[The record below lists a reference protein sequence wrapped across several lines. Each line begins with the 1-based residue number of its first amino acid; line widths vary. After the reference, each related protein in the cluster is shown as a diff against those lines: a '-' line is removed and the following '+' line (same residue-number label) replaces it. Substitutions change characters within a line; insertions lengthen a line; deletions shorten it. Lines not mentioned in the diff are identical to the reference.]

1 MTFDETKELVH
12 EFLVEGYEMLDKLDR
27 ELLLLEKNKDDLEV
41 INSIFRGVHTI
52 KGTSGFFEF
61 KKLESVTHVGETLL
75 DSIRAGKRPMTTE
88 IATAL
93 FKLLDAMRTIMG
105 SLDGGGTEGQHDFSP
120 LVAELKRLNEAPIEA
135 TAAAPAAP
143 AEPVDELEALL
154 AQNRAAMW
162 DAQPEPIPA
171 PPPAATPAPTVIAAS
186 PAREE
191 AAPLPAPKKEVAS
204 SAPKAAEK
212 SAPGTDEAAKSSV
225 ADSSLRVD
233 VGLLDQLMNLVG
245 ELVLSRNQILQFS
258 RGQVDSS
265 FQNASQRL
273 NLITSEL
280 QEGVMKTRMQPV
292 ANVWSKFPRVVRDL
306 SHQLGKQVR
315 LEMEGKET
323 ELDKTIIEAIKDP
336 LTHIIRN
343 SIDHGIESP
352 ADRVAKGKPAE
363 GLIHLRAFH
372 EGGQVIMEIRDDGA
386 GLNTERI
393 RQKALE
399 KAIFSAEQLRS
410 MSEDEINRIIFM
422 AGFSTAQAV
431 TNVSGRGVGMDVVRA
446 NIEKIGGQVDI
457 SSRYGSGTTL
467 RVKIPLTL
475 AIIPALTV
483 SCCKQRYAI
492 PQVVLVELVRAEGEQ
507 LKLVERIGMNA
518 FYRLRG
524 DLLPLVSLS
533 SELGVRPREE
543 SAEACNGVPFTFVVV
558 RADEQTFGL
567 VVDEVHDTEEIVV
580 KPLGKQLK
588 GLSIFAGATV
598 MGDGNVALILDV
610 LGLAKRAEIIREAA
624 ARKALQTEIIESAP
638 PSSFLIVQVADGY
651 RAAMP
656 LDLVHRLEEFQPD
669 SIEVAS
675 GRKVIQ
681 YRSGILPLV
690 DLGEYFSGTPAR
702 IGDQLHV
709 VVYAQESKLVGFIVE
724 RIEDI
729 VEEHVTVHTEQKRP
743 GTIGA
748 AIMQKRVT
756 DLLNPDEIIGV
767 RA

>member
-1 MTFDETKELVH
+1 MTLDETKELVH
-12 EFLVEGYEMLDKLDR
+12 EFLVEGYEMLDRLDR
-27 ELLLLEKNKDDLEV
+27 ELLLLEKNKNDLEV

-61 KKLESVTHVGETLL
+61 SKLESVTHVGETLL

-105 SLDGGGTEGQHDFSP
+105 SLDSSGSEGEHDFTP
-120 LVAELKRLNEAPIEA
+120 LVAELKRLNETPVDSAEPQKA
-135 TAAAPAAP
+135 

-162 DAQPEPIPA
+162 HTEESAAPADPVAAPPKTPESPTAAEPATAPRPVAVKSPEPQ
-171 PPPAATPAPTVIAAS
+171 AS
-186 PAREE
+186 VSED
-191 AAPLPAPKKEVAS
+191 
-204 SAPKAAEK
+204 
-212 SAPGTDEAAKSSV
+212 GQKSSV

-258 RGQVDSS
+258 RGQQDAS

-292 ANVWSKFPRVVRDL
+292 ANVWGKFPRVVRDL
-306 SHQLGKQVR
+306 SHQLGKKVR
-315 LEMEGKET
+315 LEMDGKET

-352 ADRVAKGKPAE
+352 ADRLANGKPAE

-372 EGGQVIMEIRDDGA
+372 EGGQVIMEIKDDGA

-393 RQKALE
+393 KQKALE
-399 KAIFSAEQLRS
+399 KGIFSGDQLRH
-410 MSEDEINRIIFM
+410 MSDDEINRIIFM
-422 AGFSTAQAV
+422 AGFSTAQSV

-457 SSRYGSGTTL
+457 SSKFGTGTTL

-483 SCCKQRYAI
+483 SSCKQRYAI

-533 SELGVRPREE
+533 SELGLRPRED
-543 SAEACNGVPFTFVVV
+543 SPEACDGQPFTFIVV

-580 KPLGKQLK
+580 KALGKQLK
-588 GLSIFAGATV
+588 GLSVFAGATV
-598 MGDGNVALILDV
+598 MGDGSVALILDV

-624 ARKALQTEIIESAP
+624 AKKTLQSEVVESAP
-638 PSSFLIVQVADGY
+638 PSSFLIVQVAEGY
-651 RAAMP
+651 RAALP
-656 LDLVHRLEEFQPD
+656 LELVHRLEEFQPNAV
-669 SIEVAS
+669 EFAS

-690 DLGEYFSGTPAR
+690 DLGEFFSGAPAQS
-702 IGDQLHV
+702 GEQLHV
-709 VVYAQESKLVGFIVE
+709 VVYAKDSK
-724 RIEDI
+724 
-729 VEEHVTVHTEQKRP
+729 
-743 GTIGA
+743 
-748 AIMQKRVT
+748 
-756 DLLNPDEIIGV
+756 
-767 RA
+767 

>member
-1 MTFDETKELVH
+1 MLNDETKALLN
-12 EFLVEGYEMLDKLDR
+12 EFLVEGYEMLDRLDR

-52 KGTSGFFEF
+52 KGTSGFFELAT
-61 KKLESVTHVGETLL
+61 LEAVTHVGETLL
-75 DSIRAGKRPMTTE
+75 DSIRSGKRPMSTP

-93 FKLLDAMRTIMG
+93 FRLLDSMRTIMG
-105 SLDGGGTEGQHDFSP
+105 TIDKTGTEGTENFED
-120 LVAELKRLNEAPIEA
+120 LVAELKRLNDAPLE
-135 TAAAPAAP
+135 TVAAPPSA
-143 AEPVDELEALL
+143 PVDELEALL
-154 AQNRAAMW
+154 AQNRATMW
-162 DAQPEPIPA
+162 A
-171 PPPAATPAPTVIAAS
+171 PPVDAATPSVAVTPPRATETVELSPTPPAKAS
-186 PAREE
+186 ARE
-191 AAPLPAPKKEVAS
+191 PS
-204 SAPKAAEK
+204 
-212 SAPGTDEAAKSSV
+212 TDEGPKSSV
-225 ADSSLRVD
+225 TDSSLRVD
-233 VGLLDQLMNLVG
+233 VGLLDSLMNLVG

-258 RGQVDSS
+258 RGQGDAA
-265 FQNASQRL
+265 FQSASQRL

-343 SIDHGIESP
+343 SIDHGIELPSER
-352 ADRVAKGKPAE
+352 ASKGKPTE

-393 RQKALE
+393 KHKALE
-399 KAIFSAEQLRS
+399 KGIFTAEQLRL
-410 MSEDEINRIIFM
+410 MSDDEVNRIIFM
-422 AGFSTAQAV
+422 PGFSTAQAV

-446 NIEKIGGQVDI
+446 NIEKIGGQVDLT
-457 SSRYGSGTTL
+457 SRYGVGTTL

-483 SCCKQRYAI
+483 SCCQQRYAI
-492 PQVVLVELVRAEGEQ
+492 PQVVLVELVRADGDQ
-507 LKLVERIGMNA
+507 LRLVERIGANA

-533 SELGVRPREE
+533 TELGIRSRDE
-543 SAEACNGVPFTFVVV
+543 SPEAVEGTPFTFIVV

-588 GLSIFAGATV
+588 GLTVFAGATV
-598 MGDGNVALILDV
+598 MGDGNVALIIDV
-610 LGLAKRAEIIREAA
+610 LGLAKRAEIIREASM
-624 ARKALQTEIIESAP
+624 RKALVAETVDSTP
-638 PSSFLIVQVADGY
+638 PESFLIVQVAEGY

-656 LDLVHRLEEFQPD
+656 LELVHRLEEFPP
-669 SIEVAS
+669 EAVERAS
-675 GRKVIQ
+675 GRTVVQ
-681 YRSGILPLV
+681 YRSGILPLI
-690 DLGEYFSGTPAR
+690 DLSEYFSGAPAR
-702 IGDQLHV
+702 AAEQIHV
-709 VVYAQESKLVGFIVE
+709 VVYAQKSKLVGFVVE
-724 RIEDI
+724 KIEDI
-729 VEEHVTVHTEQKRP
+729 VAEHVTVHHDQKRP
-743 GTIGA
+743 GTLGA

-756 DLLNPDEIIGV
+756 DLLNPVEIIAERV
-767 RA
+767 

>member
-1 MTFDETKELVH
+1 MLNDETKALIH
-12 EFLVEGYEMLDKLDR
+12 EFLVEGYEMLDRLDR
-27 ELLLLEKNKDDLEV
+27 ELLLLEKNKNDLEV

-52 KGTSGFFEF
+52 KGTSGFFELST
-61 KKLESVTHVGETLL
+61 LESVTHVGETLL
-75 DSIRAGKRPMTTE
+75 DSIRSGKRPMSTQ

-93 FKLLDAMRTIMG
+93 FRLLDAMRTIM
-105 SLDGGGTEGQHDFSP
+105 SSIDKTGTEGDVDFQD
-120 LVAELKRLNEAPIEA
+120 LVAELKRLNDAPLDG
-135 TAAAPAAP
+135 AAPVP
-143 AEPVDELEALL
+143 SEPVDELEALL
-154 AQNRAAMW
+154 AQNRQAMW
-162 DAQPEPIPA
+162 S
-171 PPPAATPAPTVIAAS
+171 PPVADSATPAA
-186 PAREE
+186 PAQ
-191 AAPLPAPKKEVAS
+191 PAPVETVKTAGRTKPQNGPVS
-204 SAPKAAEK
+204 DDTP
-212 SAPGTDEAAKSSV
+212 KSSV

-233 VGLLDQLMNLVG
+233 VGLLDSLMNLVG

-258 RGQVDSS
+258 RGQGDAS

-323 ELDKTIIEAIKDP
+323 ELDKTIIEAIIDP

-352 ADRVAKGKPAE
+352 DDRTAKGKPAE

-372 EGGQVIMEIRDDGA
+372 EGGQVIMEIKDDGA
-386 GLNTERI
+386 GLNSERI
-393 RQKALE
+393 KQKALE
-399 KAIFSAEQLRS
+399 KGIYTAEQLRL
-410 MSEDEINRIIFM
+410 MSDDEVNRIIFM
-422 AGFSTAQAV
+422 PGFSTAQAV

-446 NIEKIGGQVDI
+446 NIEKIGGQVDLT
-457 SSRYGSGTTL
+457 SRHGTGTTL

-483 SCCKQRYAI
+483 SCCRQRYAI
-492 PQVVLVELVRAEGEQ
+492 PQVVLVELVRADGEQ
-507 LKLVERIGMNA
+507 LKLVERIGPNA

-533 SELGVRPREE
+533 TELGLRPREE
-543 SAEACNGVPFTFVVV
+543 SPEAVEGEPFTFIVV

-588 GLSIFAGATV
+588 GLTVFAGATV

-610 LGLAKRAEIIREAA
+610 LGLAKRAEIIREAN
-624 ARKALQTEIIESAP
+624 ARKALLAESVDSTP
-638 PSSFLIVQVADGY
+638 PESFLIVQVAEGY

-656 LDLVHRLEEFQPD
+656 LELVHRLEEFPPTAV
-669 SIEVAS
+669 ERAS
-675 GRKVIQ
+675 GRNVVQ
-681 YRSGILPLV
+681 YRSGILPLI
-690 DLGEYFSGTPAR
+690 DLGEYFSGAPAR
-702 IGDQLHV
+702 SVDQIHV
-709 VVYAQESKLVGFIVE
+709 VVYAQQSKLVGFVVE
-724 RIEDI
+724 KIEDI
-729 VEEHVTVHTEQKRP
+729 VAEHVTVHRDQKRP
-743 GTIGA
+743 GTLGA

-756 DLLNPDEIIGV
+756 DLLNPAEIIDGRV
-767 RA
+767 